1 MLEQELLYT
10 ISSMIIR
17 EIRVQNVRPYELYR
31 APLNPGVT
39 LILGKNGTGKT
50 TLLESLYYL
59 LQGTSFKG
67 RDRDMIAHGNNVSN
81 LLLVDSNGVERR
93 ASLEVQMDDKIKK
106 LFIVDQKTT
115 ARLPLKHR
123 QPVVLFEPDELRL
136 LSSSPQRRRQ
146 FFDGVLA
153 RLYPQ
158 YATILS
164 RYQRVVLQRNELL
177 KHQDDT
183 RQDIWDAHLF
193 AWDIKY
199 TELADAIVRYRR
211 DFITASNKHL
221 SRLYNGLA
229 GGNHTISVSYESNL
243 PEQNYAQNLLK
254 QLEGR
259 RHADAMRGFTSLGPH
274 RDDFLVSLD
283 GHPASETA
291 SRGEMRSIMLA
302 YKLFEVE
309 MQQKVYGNT
318 PLILMDDVFSE
329 LDSAREQQLMHAL
342 KGHQTIITAT
352 DLRDELK
359 IEADIITLG

>member
-1 MLEQELLYT
+1 
-10 ISSMIIR
+10 MIIR
-17 EIRVQNVRPYELYR
+17 EIRVQNVRPYELYSVSLDSR
-31 APLNPGVT
+31 VT

-67 RDRDMIAHGNNVSN
+67 RDRDMIAHGSGASN
-81 LLLVDSNGVERR
+81 LLLVDSNGIERR
-93 ASLEVQMDDKIKK
+93 ASLEIDIDDKIKK
-106 LFIVDQKTT
+106 SFTVDQRST
-115 ARLPLKHR
+115 ARLPIKHR

-136 LSSSPQRRRQ
+136 LNSSPQRRRQ
-146 FFDGVLA
+146 FFDSVLS

-158 YATILS
+158 YATTLS

-183 RQDIWDAHLF
+183 PRDIWDAHLF

-199 TELADAIVRYRR
+199 TELADVIVHYRR
-211 DFITASNKHL
+211 EFITASNKRL

-229 GGNHTISVSYESNL
+229 SGNHTISVHYESNL

-254 QLEGR
+254 QLESR
-259 RHADAMRGFTSLGPH
+259 RHADALRGFTSLGPH

-283 GHPASETA
+283 AHPASETA

-309 MQQKVYGNT
+309 MQQKIYDNA

-329 LDSAREQQLMHAL
+329 LDSTREQQLMDAL

-359 IEADIITLG
+359 IDAQIITLCR